1 MPSTDQVKSKGF
13 YKHWD
18 GEITD
23 ALKREKRYRET
34 GRKYVEIYEAR
45 NSDEVPF
52 AILYS
57 NTETLLPAVYNSKPI
72 PIINRRFRDADPLG
86 KAVSDVS
93 TRLLKFLIDTESKDY
108 DNFDDL
114 MVSSALEAILVNR
127 GLVRFKFVGDMQT
140 ECVYGEAVRWDKFSH
155 GYARTWKKV
164 PWICF
169 EWDMSEA
176 ELKANFPDI
185 PFDLTRMS
193 STEDQE
199 KSGETKEELTGV
211 KTYKVFEVWNK
222 LDRKVHFFSPVWAEG
237 ALKSVDDPLGLVNF
251 FPVPKPMNF
260 MKKVT
265 TLTPTPLYEQYRQQ
279 AQELNDITRRLKAI
293 IKAIKVRGAY
303 NSTIEGI
310 DKLLTA
316 GDNEMVPVENMA
328 SMPDNTGI
336 DKILYI
342 VPIND
347 LVAAA
352 QSLYQQREQI
362 KQVIYEITG
371 ISDILRG
378 ASVASETATAQNIK
392 NQWGTLRLKRAQ
404 KEVQRY
410 CRDCLAIL
418 LEIAGA
424 KFELSTIQ
432 KMTGLTFLTNQQKA
446 EIQQKQQML
455 AQQAQQMAMT
465 QPQQPGQQPP
475 APPEIPPEVAE
486 LMKAP
491 SWEDIQ
497 TVLKNDVV
505 MSYKIDIETNS
516 TIDAEAS
523 QDKQDIAELLNGVS
537 QFLNGVAPLV
547 EKGLLPME
555 VAKGMLLTISRRFN
569 FGPQL
574 EDALEKMG
582 APQEKGPD
590 PAEIAKVE
598 AEKAKQAG
606 EQQKMQM
613 ELQVLEA
620 ETKAKMQLMELQM
633 QIDQAELEIK
643 KAELAIQREG
653 LLMKAQ
659 AQQHQHQL
667 KMEQMEA
674 KRHEAKE
681 KEKEPAHADV

>member
-1 MPSTDQVKSKGF
+1 MPSTEQAKAQGL
-13 YKHWD
+13 YKRWND
-18 GEITD
+18 DITD
-23 ALKREKRYRET
+23 ALKREKKYRET
-34 GRKYVEIYEAR
+34 GRKYVEIYEGR
-45 NSDEVPF
+45 KSDEVPF

-72 PIINRRFRDADPLG
+72 PIINRRFKDADPLG
-86 KAVSDVS
+86 KAVSEVG

-114 MVSSALEAILVNR
+114 VLSATLEGILVNR
-127 GLVRFKFVGDMQT
+127 GLTRFKYVGTMQT

-164 PWICF
+164 PWVCF
-169 EWDMSEA
+169 EWDMSGE
-176 ELKANFPDI
+176 ELKRNFPGI
-185 PFDLTRMS
+185 PFDLKKFS
-193 STEDQE
+193 STEE
-199 KSGETKEELTGV
+199 MHKEGESSEELTGV
-211 KTYKVFEVWNK
+211 KTYKVFEVWDK
-222 LDRKVHFFSPVWAEG
+222 TDRKVKFFSPVWPEG
-237 ALKSVDDPLGLVNF
+237 PLKVVDDPLNLVNF
-251 FPVPKPMNF
+251 FPIPKPVNF

-293 IKAIKVRGAY
+293 IKAVKVRGAY

-310 DKLLTA
+310 DKLLEA

-342 VPIND
+342 VPITD
-347 LVAAA
+347 LVSSA

-378 ASVASETATAQNIK
+378 ASSASETATAQNIK

-418 LEIAGA
+418 LEIAGG
-424 KFELSTIQ
+424 KFELETIKQ
-432 KMTGLTFLTNQQKA
+432 MTGLVFLMNA
-446 EIQQKQQML
+446 EKEQIKQQQQLM
-455 AQQAQQMAMT
+455 AQQAAMT
-465 QPQQPGQQPP
+465 PPQPGQPAPQPQQL
-475 APPEIPPEVAE
+475 PPELQE
-486 LMKAP
+486 LLAKP

-497 TVLKNDVV
+497 AVLQNDVV
-505 MSYKIDIETNS
+505 MAYKIDIETNS

-523 QDKQDIAELLNGVS
+523 QDKQDIAELLNAIS

-574 EDALEKMG
+574 EEALEKMQ
-582 APQEKGPD
+582 APQPAGPD
-590 PAEIAKVE
+590 PAVMAKAE
-598 AEKAKQAG
+598 AEKQKMAG
-606 EQQKMQM
+606 EQQKTQL
-613 ELQVLEA
+613 ELQVLQA
-620 ETKAKMQLMELQM
+620 ETQAKLQLMQLQM
-633 QIDQAELEIK
+633 QVDKAELEIK
-643 KAELAIQREG
+643 QAELAIQRDG
-653 LLMKAQ
+653 LMMKAQ
-659 AQQHQHQL
+659 AQQHQHNL

-674 KRHEAKE
+674 KRHEAKG
-681 KEKEPAHADV
+681 KEKEPA

>member
-1 MPSTDQVKSKGF
+1 MPSTEQVKAQGL
-13 YKHWD
+13 YKRWD
-18 GEITD
+18 NNITD
-23 ALKREKRYRET
+23 ALKREKKYRET
-34 GRKYVEIYEAR
+34 GRKYVEIYEGR
-45 NSDEVPF
+45 KSDEVPF

-72 PIINRRFRDADPLG
+72 PIINRRFKDADPLG
-86 KAVSDVS
+86 KAVSEVG

-114 MVSSALEAILVNR
+114 ILSATLEGILVNR
-127 GLVRFKFVGDMQT
+127 GLTRFKFVGDMQT

-164 PWICF
+164 PWVCF
-169 EWDMSEA
+169 EWDMSEE
-176 ELKANFPDI
+176 ELKGNFPGI
-185 PFDLTRMS
+185 PFDLKKFS
-193 STEDQE
+193 STEE
-199 KSGETKEELTGV
+199 MHKEGESSEELTGV
-211 KTYKVFEVWNK
+211 KTYKVFEVWDK
-222 LDRKVHFFSPVWAEG
+222 TDRKVKFFSPVWPEG
-237 ALKSVDDPLGLVNF
+237 PLKVVDDPLNLVNF
-251 FPVPKPMNF
+251 FPIPKPVNF

-293 IKAIKVRGAY
+293 IKAVKVRGAY

-310 DKLLTA
+310 DKLLEA

-342 VPIND
+342 VPIAD
-347 LVAAA
+347 LVSSA

-378 ASVASETATAQNIK
+378 ASSASETATAQNIK

-424 KFELSTIQ
+424 KFELETIKQ
-432 KMTGLTFLTNQQKA
+432 MTGLVYLTAGEKA
-446 EIQQKQQML
+446 QIQQQQQVM
-455 AQQAQQMAMT
+455 AQQQAMLPPPQPGQPAP
-465 QPQQPGQQPP
+465 QPQQL
-475 APPEIPPEVAE
+475 PPEIQE
-486 LMKAP
+486 LLAKP

-497 TVLKNDVV
+497 AVLQNDVV
-505 MSYKIDIETNS
+505 MAYKIDIETNS

-523 QDKQDIAELLNGVS
+523 QDKQDIAELLNAIS

-574 EDALEKMG
+574 EEALEKMQ
-582 APQEKGPD
+582 APQPAGPD
-590 PAEIAKVE
+590 PAVMAKAE
-598 AEKAKQAG
+598 AEKQKMAG
-606 EQQKMQM
+606 EQQKAQL
-613 ELQVLEA
+613 ELQVLQA
-620 ETKAKMQLMELQM
+620 ETQAKLQLMQLQM
-633 QIDQAELEIK
+633 QVDQAELEIK

-653 LLMKAQ
+653 LMMKAQ
-659 AQQHQHQL
+659 AQQHQHNL

-681 KEKEPAHADV
+681 KEKESAHADV

>member
-45 NSDEVPF
+45 KSDEVPF

-127 GLVRFKFVGDMQT
+127 GLVRFKFVGDMET

-185 PFDLTRMS
+185 PFDWARTS

-222 LDRKVHFFSPVWAEG
+222 LDRKVHFFSPVWPEG

-432 KMTGLTFLTNQQKA
+432 KMTGLTFLTNAQKA

-455 AQQAQQMAMT
+455 AQQAQQIAAM

-475 APPEIPPEVAE
+475 APPELPPEVAD

-497 TVLKNDVV
+497 EVLKNDVV

-582 APQEKGPD
+582 APQQKGPD
-590 PAEIAKVE
+590 PAEMAKVE
-598 AEKAKQAG
+598 AEKARQAG

-620 ETKAKMQLMELQM
+620 ETKAKMQLMQLQM

-643 KAELAIQREG
+643 KAELAIQQDG
-653 LLMKAQ
+653 LMMKAQ
-659 AQQHQHQL
+659 AQQHQHKL

-681 KEKEPAHADV
+681 KEPAHADV